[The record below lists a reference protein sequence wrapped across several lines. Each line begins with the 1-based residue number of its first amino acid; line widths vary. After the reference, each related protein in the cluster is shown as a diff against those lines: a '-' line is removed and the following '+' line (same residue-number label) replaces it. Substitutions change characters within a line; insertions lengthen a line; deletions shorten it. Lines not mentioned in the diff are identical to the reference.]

1 MVGGLHKPLGGK
13 CVVVGRSL
21 VEGGMGRVA
30 VEMFNPLEENVLL
43 NKNTH
48 SALVHPVEVKEEEE
62 GTPVKRTQEAAR
74 KVSTMTTL
82 PEELL
87 KMSEDVQF
95 DLNAQE
101 KRQWRQLLEGH
112 KMRFSWMDN
121 PWVGRS

>member
-1 MVGGLHKPLGGK
+1 M
-13 CVVVGRSL
+13 S
-21 VEGGMGRVA
+21 VEV
-30 VEMFNPLEENVLL
+30 FNPSDEAVLL

-48 SALVHPVEVKEEEE
+48 STLVYPVEVKEEEE

-95 DLNAQE
+95 DLSA
-101 KRQWRQLLEGH
+101 
-112 KMRFSWMDN
+112 
-121 PWVGRS
+121 VGEA